1 MYAARGWHV
10 TVQFVIQNRCEAILS
25 VFLMVE
31 VILLWYC
38 WNSFL
43 FMMVVLLGSVI
54 CSNVVMFSSS
64 S

>member
-1 MYAARGWHV
+1 
-10 TVQFVIQNRCEAILS
+10 VIQNRCEAILS